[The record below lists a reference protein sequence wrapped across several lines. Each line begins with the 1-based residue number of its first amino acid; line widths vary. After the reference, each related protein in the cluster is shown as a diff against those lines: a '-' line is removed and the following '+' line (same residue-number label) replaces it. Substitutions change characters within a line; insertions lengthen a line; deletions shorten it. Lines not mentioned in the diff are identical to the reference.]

1 MMGLS
6 NWLHWTAWFIK
17 YTLLLFI
24 TVLILTILLVI
35 KTDKGAVI
43 AKSNPIIIF
52 IFLMLYAISI
62 ISFSCL
68 VSVFFSK
75 GNYFKLYYFKLMQLY
90 IVPSV
95 IVLTTSVVYFVM
107 VIVLASSVVDSG
119 FEPRSS
125 QTIDYEIG
133 ICCFSAEHT
142 ALRRRSK
149 DWLARLG
156 IRVMCQSGVTC
167 LSADCCFNELV
178 LSKSNLPCW
187 SSTKQTSSSSH

>member
-1 MMGLS
+1 MSIFIFVQESMKMMGLS

-43 AKSNPIIIF
+43 DKSNPIIIF

-142 ALRRRSK
+142 ALRKKSK
-149 DWLARLG
+149 DWLARNQDNMSEWG
-156 IRVMCQSGVTC
+156 DMSIRGLLFQ
-167 LSADCCFNELV
+167 
-178 LSKSNLPCW
+178 
-187 SSTKQTSSSSH
+187 

>member
-1 MMGLS
+1 MSIFFFAQESMKMMGLS

-17 YTLLLFI
+17 YTLFLFI

-43 AKSNPIIIF
+43 DKSNPIIIF

-95 IVLTTSVVYFVM
+95 IVLQT
-107 VIVLASSVVDSG
+107 ASEV
-119 FEPRSS
+119 
-125 QTIDYEIG
+125 
-133 ICCFSAEHT
+133 
-142 ALRRRSK
+142 
-149 DWLARLG
+149 
-156 IRVMCQSGVTC
+156 
-167 LSADCCFNELV
+167 
-178 LSKSNLPCW
+178 
-187 SSTKQTSSSSH
+187 